1 MCHNIVSYKFV
12 LNMFQNTRERDK
24 FIAMVTISC
33 NCFKQSLTKI
43 GTLSAVLTFLILFS
57 FGSANACINPVK
69 GKAIQGG
76 LIIFKAE
83 NASHIKLDG
92 RAVSINKENG
102 FVVGFHRDDVDLRI
116 LTAHCQDGTEFNLN
130 LVPEQRIYKTQKING
145 LPNNMV
151 TPPVKILNRIVQ
163 DTELVKQARSQ
174 KGTSTDYF
182 ISGFDWPVDG
192 VITGVYGSQRILNG
206 APRQPHFGIDIAAPP
221 GTPVT
226 ASAAGTV
233 VMAEDL
239 YFTGWTIIISHGDYL
254 SSTYSHLQDI
264 SIQLGDYVNRG
275 EIIGIVGSTGRSTG
289 AHLDWRINWLDKRL
303 DPQLIANKNP

>member
-1 MCHNIVSYKFV
+1 
-12 LNMFQNTRERDK
+12 
-24 FIAMVTISC
+24 MVTISC
-33 NCFKQSLTKI
+33 NCFKQTLTKVS
-43 GTLSAVLTFLILFS
+43 TLSSVLIFIFLFS
-57 FGSANACINPVK
+57 LGSANACINPVK
-69 GKAIQGG
+69 GRAIQGG

-83 NASHIKLDG
+83 NASHIRLDG
-92 RAVSINKENG
+92 RAVSINQKNG
-102 FVVGFHRDDVDLRI
+102 FVVGFHKDDVDLRI
-116 LTAHCQDGTEFNLN
+116 ITARCQDGSEFKLN
-130 LVPEQRIYKTQKING
+130 LVPEQRTYKTQKING

-151 TPPVKILNRIVQ
+151 KPPEKVLSRIANDSKIVKR
-163 DTELVKQARSQ
+163 ARSQ

-182 ISGFDWPVDG
+182 VSGFDWPADG

-206 APRQPHFGIDIAAPP
+206 QPRQPHFGIDIAAPI
-221 GTPVT
+221 GTPIT

-233 VMAEDL
+233 VMAEEL